1 MEPLS
6 GVLGMDGMGLIA
18 QGDGSGS
25 GEVDYFASYS
35 SAATPPCDLLSLV
48 RVHLEYAYDS

>member
-1 MEPLS
+1 
-6 GVLGMDGMGLIA
+6 MDGMGLIA